1 MTTEKIKEL
10 LKKHHFGFQ
19 KWVDDVLNNQSR
31 EVIEIMKGLSKE
43 ALFDMYLKEL
53 PEPTIEPEVSAEE
66 VLSEF
71 ETNSEYPMYY
81 HESQVILAMEK
92 YASLSKQEVG
102 EGKDLEASL
111 GNSGNASV
119 VSHSSTVGNTNEQK

>member
-10 LKKHHFGFQ
+10 IKKHHFGFQ

-102 EGKDLEASL
+102 EGKDLEVSVRKDSSDIGDAPFI
-111 GNSGNASV
+111 NS
-119 VSHSSTVGNTNEQK
+119 NTIKQ